1 MAERFE
7 KMVSALGGPKHF
19 LSTYKKVLPRAD
31 SVVPIKAKKEGYITK
46 INTKALGDILIK
58 MGGGRQKASD
68 KLDLSVG
75 FTEVAKTG
83 KKVNGKTSLLFLH
96 IADKLL
102 TPSLEREICDC
113 FSISERKPEQSKDL
127 ILQKVS

>member
-1 MAERFE
+1 
-7 KMVSALGGPKHF
+7 
-19 LSTYKKVLPRAD
+19 
-31 SVVPIKAKKEGYITK
+31 
-46 INTKALGDILIK
+46 

-83 KKVNGKTSLLFLH
+83 KKVNTKTVLLLLH
-96 IADKLL
+96 IADKIF
-102 TPSLEREICDC
+102 TPSLESEICDC
-113 FSISERKPEQSKDL
+113 FSISEREPEQSKDL